1 MAGPD
6 RFCPGAGR
14 RFCFP
19 GRRGHREGAA
29 ALRILGAV
37 KMISVRRIRSGEA
50 QLFKDLRLA
59 ALKESPLAFSSTY
72 ESAVERSWESW
83 RDQADGTAAGVERC
97 TLIAFADG
105 TPVGIASVYRDSAE
119 TDEGELLQF
128 WVRPNWR
135 SRGIG
140 RALLEALVQ
149 WGAESGVR
157 WLWAGVAAGNDRA
170 VRFYERQGFAPMPS
184 LSQCVAGGTMLI
196 RRVGADQAHA
206 DR

>member
-1 MAGPD
+1 MA
-6 RFCPGAGR
+6 AW
-14 RFCFP
+14 
-19 GRRGHREGAA
+19 HR
-29 ALRILGAV
+29 LGALD
-37 KMISVRRIRSGEA
+37 MISVRRIRAGEG
-50 QLFKDLRLA
+50 QLFRDLRLA
-59 ALKESPLAFSSTY
+59 ALKESPTAFLSTY
-72 ESAVERSWESW
+72 ESAVERDWESW
-83 RDQADGTAAGVERC
+83 RAQADSASSGTERC
-97 TLIAFADG
+97 TFIAFADR
-105 TPVGIASVYRDSAE
+105 TPVGIASAYRDSPEAE
-119 TDEGELLQF
+119 EGEVLQF
-128 WVRPNWR
+128 WVHPNWR